1 MLRWSHTTSQRIQ
14 QNPPKLAKLLDGAFI
29 FMKAICIFIQNSL
42 KNVSDI
48 ISMFMNL
55 FALLLSNKFVVT
67 MATATSQAKFYFCNN
82 MSTLLKAT
90 FMLKLYILKF

>member
-1 MLRWSHTTSQRIQ
+1 MY
-14 QNPPKLAKLLDGAFI
+14 
-29 FMKAICIFIQNSL
+29 
-42 KNVSDI
+42 DI

-82 MSTLLKAT
+82 MSTLLKAI